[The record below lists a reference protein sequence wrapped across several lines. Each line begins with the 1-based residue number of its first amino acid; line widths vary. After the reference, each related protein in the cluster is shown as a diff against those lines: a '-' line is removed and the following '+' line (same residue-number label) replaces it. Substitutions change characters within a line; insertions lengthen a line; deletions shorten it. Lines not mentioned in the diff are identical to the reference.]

1 MFGGYSRF
9 LYLCGYYDI
18 GMKRE
23 QHSSLKMN
31 SYRCLPYIYGVKS
44 GFSVYSSWL
53 GRLGV
58 KPWFFA

>member
-23 QHSSLKMN
+23 QHSSFKDE
-31 SYRCLPYIYGVKS
+31 
-44 GFSVYSSWL
+44 
-53 GRLGV
+53 
-58 KPWFFA
+58 

>member
-31 SYRCLPYIYGVKS
+31 SYRCLPYIYGVKF
-44 GFSVYSSWL
+44 GFSVHGSWL

-58 KPWFFA
+58 KSWFFA

>member
-31 SYRCLPYIYGVKS
+31 SYRCLPYIYGVKF

-53 GRLGV
+53 
-58 KPWFFA
+58 